1 MIFPS
6 HVGHAACKVKLIL
19 IHVVFYL
26 YLFCFAAFFGRGG
39 GGEGWRFVKQFT
51 FLKESSASLPSF
63 TLS

>member
-6 HVGHAACKVKLIL
+6 HVGRAACKVKLIL

-26 YLFCFAAFFGRGG
+26 YLFCFAVFFGGE
-39 GGEGWRFVKQFT
+39 GEGWRFVKQFT